1 MAILDEM
8 VKEAASGKLTWQER
22 VGWNKG
28 ASHTM
33 VCRRA
38 LEEDGTAGT
47 ENVR

>member
-8 VKEAASGKLTWQER
+8 VKEAASEKLTLQER
-22 VGWNKG
+22 VGWNEE

-33 VCRRA
+33 VCRGA
-38 LEEDGTAGT
+38 LEEDATAGT